1 MALQILVFGSLAEE
15 VGGKLIEIATAED
28 TDTLRALLLSTY
40 ASLNGKTFAISV
52 DRKIIVENTTLHA
65 SAEIALLPP
74 FSGG

>member
-15 VGGKLIEIATAED
+15 VGSKSIEMATAAD
-28 TDTLRALLLSTY
+28 THTLLSLLLSTY
-40 ASLNGKTFAISV
+40 PSLNGKTFAISI
-52 DRKIIVENTTLHA
+52 DKKIITENTPIHA